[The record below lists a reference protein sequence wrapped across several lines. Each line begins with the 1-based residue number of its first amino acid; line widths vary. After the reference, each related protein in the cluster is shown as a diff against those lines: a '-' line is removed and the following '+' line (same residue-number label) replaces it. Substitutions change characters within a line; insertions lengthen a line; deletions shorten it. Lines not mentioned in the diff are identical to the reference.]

1 MTGLAMRRL
10 QGSLVLVA
18 IGAIAAVL
26 LYFAYAPVRD
36 AQASVAEA
44 QEQVA
49 RFHASV
55 SRDRVGAAVDVSE
68 LIRPSG
74 AAAST
79 LRVQR
84 ALVDLVQ
91 LAGLAQQELR
101 ALPERKLE
109 RGIVQLS
116 YGLVLTGDL
125 DQWTKFMQELAKQ
138 KPAILVDKV
147 TLVAGSAHR
156 GDLAMRIEMQVS
168 AYAMEVVARDE

>member
-1 MTGLAMRRL
+1 MTNLAVRRI
-10 QGSLVLVA
+10 QGSSVLIA
-18 IGAIAAVL
+18 IGAIVTAL
-26 LYFAYAPVRD
+26 LYFAYAPIRD
-36 AQASVAEA
+36 AEASLVEA

-49 RFHASV
+49 RFQASV
-55 SRDRVGAAVDVSE
+55 SKDRSGAAVDVSG

-74 AAAST
+74 PAAST

-84 ALVDLVQ
+84 SLVDLVQ

-101 ALPERKLE
+101 ALPEQKLD

-125 DQWTKFMQELAKQ
+125 DQWTRFMQELSRQ

-147 TLVAGSAHR
+147 VLAGGSAHR
-156 GDLAMRIEMQVS
+156 ADIAMRIEMQVS
-168 AYAMEVVARDE
+168 AYTMEAAARDE